1 MTKPTDAELKEIK
14 EKAAEWAIERL
25 NDPNTVICDT
35 ETTGLLS
42 KDPNTEICQLAL
54 TDVKGRPLFSMLLKP
69 NQPMSDEVV
78 GIHGITNEQVV
89 NQPMFPQVAKMI
101 EFVLRDKHII
111 CWNADFDI
119 KLLWHMF
126 KKYDQ
131 KLPKIT
137 GSSCAMDRYSEW
149 CGEWS
154 TKKDGFKWQRLPALS
169 GMTAHDA
176 YSDCVSTIKVM
187 EMMANKFDPAAVEA
201 EDLNLDF

>member
-1 MTKPTDAELKEIK
+1 MKPSPEALAELKTKASEW
-14 EKAAEWAIERL
+14 AAERL
-25 NDPNTVICDT
+25 ADPNTVICDT

-42 KDPNTEICQLAL
+42 RDSNTEICQLSL
-54 TDVKGRPLFSMLLKP
+54 TDTKGRPLFSMLLKP
-69 NQPMSDEVV
+69 NQPMSDEVI
-78 GIHGITNEQVV
+78 GIHGISNEQVI

-101 EFVLRDKHII
+101 EFVLTEKHLVAF
-111 CWNADFDI
+111 NADFDI

-131 KLPKIT
+131 KLPKIA

-154 TKKDGFKWQRLPALS
+154 TKKEGFKWQRLPSLS
-169 GMTAHDA
+169 GMAAHDA

-187 EMMANKFDPAAVEA
+187 EMMANKFDPSAVEA
-201 EDLNLDF
+201 DEISLDF